1 MLKHRLITGP
11 LLSIALIALIYFDN
25 KIGCITCECGTLLQP
40 GLLIAIL
47 AVIAAPLAA
56 IEFGAMANRLQMRCS
71 VPMLTLLM
79 EIWIIA
85 VYLLPETIPVAEA
98 IAIFASILVIGFAC
112 TVFTLVRGKELKGVL
127 SGATYTVAT
136 SSYVALGFGLLLL
149 LRRDHSAWWILG
161 VIAIVKMCD
170 TGAFFVGCNFGK
182 RKLIPWISP
191 GKTWE
196 GLIGGLATASIT
208 ATLLASANNHW
219 LVDEPTISLVYAA
232 FLGALFGLLGQLGD
246 LLMSVF
252 KRDSGLK
259 DASAVLPGL
268 GGVLDVLD
276 SLLIVAPIAYWLL
289 PSA

>member
-1 MLKHRLITGP
+1 MLRHRLITGP
-11 LLSIALIALIYFDN
+11 LLSIALIALLYFDN
-25 KIGCITCECGTLLQP
+25 QIGSIECQCGAFFQP

-47 AVIAAPLAA
+47 AVLTAPLAA
-56 IEFGAMANRLQMRCS
+56 IEFGAMANRIHIRCS
-71 VPMLTLLM
+71 VPMITLLM
-79 EIWIIA
+79 EVWIIA
-85 VYLLPETIPVAEA
+85 VYLLPETMPAAKA
-98 IAIFASILVIGFAC
+98 IAIFASIVVIGFAF
-112 TVFTLVRGKELKGVL
+112 TVFILSRGKQLQGVI

-149 LRRDHSAWWILG
+149 LRRDHSAWWIFG

-191 GKTWE
+191 AKTWE

-208 ATLLASANNHW
+208 AMLLAAANNHW
-219 LVDEPTISLVYAA
+219 LVDEPTIPLVFAA
-232 FLGALFGLLGQLGD
+232 FLGVLFGLLGQLGD
-246 LLMSVF
+246 LLMSIF

-259 DASAVLPGL
+259 DASSVLPGL

>member
-1 MLKHRLITGP
+1 
-11 LLSIALIALIYFDN
+11 
-25 KIGCITCECGTLLQP
+25 
-40 GLLIAIL
+40 
-47 AVIAAPLAA
+47 
-56 IEFGAMANRLQMRCS
+56 MASRIHIRCS
-71 VPMLTLLM
+71 VPMITLLM
-79 EIWIIA
+79 EVWIIA
-85 VYLLPETIPVAEA
+85 VYLLPETMPAAKA
-98 IAIFASILVIGFAC
+98 IAIFASIVVIGFAF
-112 TVFTLVRGKELKGVL
+112 TVFILSRGKQLQGVI

-149 LRRDHSAWWILG
+149 LRRDHSAWWIFG

-191 GKTWE
+191 AKTWE

-208 ATLLASANNHW
+208 AMLLAAANNHW
-219 LVDEPTISLVYAA
+219 LVDEPTIPLVFAA
-232 FLGALFGLLGQLGD
+232 FLGVLFGLLGQLGD
-246 LLMSVF
+246 LLMSIF

-259 DASAVLPGL
+259 DASSVLPGL